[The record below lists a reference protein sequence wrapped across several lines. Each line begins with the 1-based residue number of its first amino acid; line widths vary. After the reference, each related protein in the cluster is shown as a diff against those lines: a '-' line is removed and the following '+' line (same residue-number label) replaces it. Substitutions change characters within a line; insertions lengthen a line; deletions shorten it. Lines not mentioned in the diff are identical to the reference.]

1 MGHPITYHDIQDQD
15 YEYYKNLKWIVENNI
30 EGVLDL
36 TWRYIYPNLILLIN
50 SYEYNNFNKVEVID
64 LIENG
69 RNKMV

>member
-1 MGHPITYHDIQDQD
+1 MGHPITYHDLEDQD

-36 TWRYIYPNLILLIN
+36 TW

-69 RNKMV
+69 RNIIV